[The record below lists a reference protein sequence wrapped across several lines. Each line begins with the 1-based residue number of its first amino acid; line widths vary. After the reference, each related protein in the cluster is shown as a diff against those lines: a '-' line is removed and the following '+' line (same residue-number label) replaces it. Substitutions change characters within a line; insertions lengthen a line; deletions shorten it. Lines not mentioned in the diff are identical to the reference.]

1 MTFEN
6 IALFIVIVTMVFSFV
21 RSLKRSIILADSFDA
36 PEISND
42 TEDFNTNHKTIE
54 TSLLKTKYAGIT
66 KFTEE
71 HFLARAQ
78 SATDE
83 NQHATAKTFY
93 TKAIQLNQHPH
104 YYMMRAFSNS
114 ITFNFGESIDDV
126 GFAILLEPTNSFY
139 YKFKGDLLLRA
150 LKVPEA
156 IEAYK
161 QAHEMGEADL
171 GYVIIDLQNRKN
183 AWLAGA
189 EYLDHFYIE
198 YWYDYYSTKND
209 IEHFKTKLSLLIG
222 SSADSEKLAL
232 NKFDIG
238 CFSFNQRITYLN
250 MSSYKLFL
258 N

>member
-1 MTFEN
+1 MNFEN
-6 IALFIVIVTMVFSFV
+6 IVLLIVFVALVSYFI
-21 RSLKRSIILADSFDA
+21 RSLKRAIILADSFDGSK
-36 PEISND
+36 INDD
-42 TEDFNTNHKTIE
+42 TEDLSTNNNTVE

-71 HFLARAQ
+71 HFLERAQ
-78 SATDE
+78 TATE
-83 NQHATAKTFY
+83 KNLHATAKSFY

-150 LKVPEA
+150 LQVPEA

-161 QAHEMGEADL
+161 KAHELGEENL
-171 GYVIIDLQNRKN
+171 GYIITDLQQGNN
-183 AWLAGA
+183 AWLKGA
-189 EYLDHFYIE
+189 EYIDHFYIE
-198 YWYDYYSTKND
+198 YCDDYYNRKN
-209 IEHFKTKLSLLIG
+209 EMENFKTKLSLHD
-222 SSADSEKLAL
+222 ADFSVAEKLAL
-232 NKFDIG
+232 HNTDIN
-238 CFSFNQRITYLN
+238 FFTHNQKITYLN

>member
-1 MTFEN
+1 LNFEN
-6 IALFIVIVTMVFSFV
+6 IVLLIVFIALVSYFI
-21 RSLKRSIILADSFDA
+21 RSLKRAIILADSFDA
-36 PEISND
+36 PRLND
-42 TEDFNTNHKTIE
+42 DTDEHNTNKNTIE
-54 TSLLKTKYAGIT
+54 KSLLKTKYAGIT

-71 HFLARAQ
+71 HFLERAQ
-78 SATDE
+78 TATE
-83 NQHATAKTFY
+83 KNLHATAKSFY

-114 ITFNFGESIDDV
+114 ITFNFGESIEDV

-150 LKVPEA
+150 LQVPEA

>member
-1 MTFEN
+1 MNFEN
-6 IALFIVIVTMVFSFV
+6 IVLFIVIVTMVFSFV
-21 RSLKRSIILADSFDA
+21 RSLNRAIISADSFDA
-36 PEISND
+36 PKIPND
-42 TEDFNTNHKTIE
+42 TEEHNTTDKTIE

-78 SATDE
+78 SATEE

-114 ITFNFGESIDDV
+114 ITFNFGESIEDV

-150 LKVPEA
+150 LRVPEA

-161 QAHEMGEADL
+161 QAHELGEENL
-171 GYVIIDLQNRKN
+171 GYIITDLEQGNN
-183 AWLAGA
+183 AWLKGA

-198 YWYDYYSTKND
+198 YCDDYYSRKN
-209 IEHFKTKLSLLIG
+209 EMENFKTKLSLHL
-222 SSADSEKLAL
+222 SDSNQAEKLAL
-232 NKFDIG
+232 HNTDIG
-238 CFSFNQRITYLN
+238 RFSFNQRITYLN
-250 MSSYKLFL
+250 MSSYKLYL